1 MRLNGWLRVGIVA
14 SVLWVLI
21 GDFFIHGR
29 IIDELGAP
37 VIAELKSCAE
47 ADGSDWQACRAA
59 YNRDYPG
66 AMTGHRQYAGIITAI
81 PWALFWVLAFIA
93 TSRSAGCDAASIRKP
108 PAPDPLDS
116 ETPAGRDS
124 HM

>member
-1 MRLNGWLRVGIVA
+1 MAIMRLNGWLRVGIVA

-66 AMTGHRQYAGIITAI
+66 AMTGHWQYAGIITAI
-81 PWALFWVLAFIA
+81 PWALFWVLAFICYVTIRWVRRGFDPQA
-93 TSRSAGCDAASIRKP
+93 ARSGPSR
-108 PAPDPLDS
+108 
-116 ETPAGRDS
+116 
-124 HM
+124 

>member
-81 PWALFWVLAFIA
+81 PWALFWVLAFICYVTIRWVRRCFDPQA
-93 TSRSAGCDAASIRKP
+93 ARSGPSR
-108 PAPDPLDS
+108 
-116 ETPAGRDS
+116 
-124 HM
+124 